1 MDEKKTQN
9 ENARILIGREE
20 EVGSLSDIFALCIVN
35 KMIYSFKASERDEQD
50 YISNCKNAAEDIAQQ
65 MIKKRLE
72 GYCIENGK
80 RQYLRG
86 IVPCKAIPTD
96 GIKVFTNTLAAKLSH
111 AKVIV

>member
-1 MDEKKTQN
+1 MLKNHTKCGKFMPPICDGWFLT
-9 ENARILIGREE
+9 
-20 EVGSLSDIFALCIVN
+20 
-35 KMIYSFKASERDEQD
+35 ASERDEQD